1 MIWEEEG
8 HHIFIN
14 LENKYKYTFSS
25 SLAPHETL
33 IWFCCFSSP
42 KNSASKLC
50 NIRGRPLGKSVG
62 KESPNSSSITMH
74 KFKSPFM
81 DLPTSIYMLRRDR
94 GEDKVVTTEGVSCI
108 TTQTNSKSVFLC
120 FNVKRQIRNYEG
132 GQPANDP
139 RVSTRATR
147 EYIHSRL
154 VKHKSRE

>member
-1 MIWEEEG
+1 
-8 HHIFIN
+8 
-14 LENKYKYTFSS
+14 
-25 SLAPHETL
+25 
-33 IWFCCFSSP
+33 
-42 KNSASKLC
+42 
-50 NIRGRPLGKSVG
+50 
-62 KESPNSSSITMH
+62 
-74 KFKSPFM
+74 M

-120 FNVKRQIRNYEG
+120 FNVKRQIRDYEG

-139 RVSTRATR
+139 GVSTRATR